1 MSSIVLVGFMGTGK
15 SVVGRLLAQRLKRPF
30 LDLDRQIEKE
40 CGKPIP
46 RIFAEDGE
54 AAFRRM
60 EAEAVRKIAALRQH
74 VIATGGGIMTDEE
87 NVRAL
92 KSAGAVVCLTASPDV
107 ILKRTAPTV
116 AGRPMLAG
124 GDPRQRIEE
133 LLQLRA
139 PFYAKADFTVDTT
152 DRSVEEIVQE
162 IMERTGNG

>member
-1 MSSIVLVGFMGTGK
+1 MGTGK

-60 EAEAVRKIAALRQH
+60 EAEAARKAAALRRH

-107 ILKRTAPTV
+107 ILKRTALT
-116 AGRPMLAG
+116 AASRPMLAG
-124 GDPRQRIEE
+124 GDPRRRIEE